1 MEATHRLRQSAIRL
15 MRGVRDPRQL
25 IRNIGSNLRAAWFP
39 QRCLLCLSLARG
51 DFCLACQPLLDRAD
65 LLRHAR
71 CLRCGRIKTQRE
83 QPKGSHTCKHADS
96 PWDRVWIGMDYQVPL
111 DGVLMLGKYGGDPNA
126 CRALGRWLGQR
137 RPFSCHADG
146 QEPPLLIPIPSTP
159 SKLRQRGYNPVEQI
173 ARGWV
178 QQAKLD
184 HRNAPRLESRVLLRH
199 DNGTSQSRRT
209 GKERALSAQ
218 AREASPPD
226 PSHGTA
232 GFYLGPGAQPA
243 LHTRRPIV
251 LLDDVMTTG
260 STLAAACLAL
270 KAKPIQSISLVV
282 LMRR

>member
-1 MEATHRLRQSAIRL
+1 
-15 MRGVRDPRQL
+15 MRGVHDPRQL
-25 IRNIGSNLRAAWFP
+25 IRNIGGNLSAAWFP

-51 DFCLACQPLLDRAD
+51 DFCLACQPLFDRAD
-65 LLRHAR
+65 PLRHAR
-71 CLRCGRIKTQRE
+71 CLHCGRIKKE
-83 QPKGSHTCKHADS
+83 SDQPEGSHTCAHADS

-137 RPFSCHADG
+137 SPFSCHTDE

-178 QQAKLD
+178 QQAKRN
-184 HRNAPRLESRVLLRH
+184 HRPAPRLESRVLLRH
-199 DNGTSQSRRT
+199 DNGASQSRRT
-209 GKERALSAQ
+209 GKDRARSAQ
-218 AREASPPD
+218 AREASPSD

-232 GFYLGPGAQPA
+232 GFYLGPGAKPA
-243 LHTRRPIV
+243 LHARRDIV